1 MKIKSSYKLRTVA
14 GENMVVNVG
23 NDPDTFNGVI
33 MLNDTG
39 AFLWKLLEKGAESD
53 EMIASLIS
61 EYKIDEA
68 TAAEAVNNFMESI
81 KNANLCE

>member
-39 AFLWKLLEKGAESD
+39 AFLWKLLEKGAETD

-61 EYKIDEA
+61 EYEIDDA
-68 TAAEAVNNFMESI
+68 TAAEAVNSFMESI
-81 KNANLCE
+81 KNANVCE

>member
-39 AFLWKLLEKGAESD
+39 AFLWKLLEKGAETD

-61 EYKIDEA
+61 EYEIDDA
-68 TAAEAVNNFMESI
+68 TAAEAVNGFMESI
-81 KNANLCE
+81 KNANVCE